1 MRENHKPDQAE
12 TAPDS
17 RQLPFELD
25 PGDPDKLA
33 ADEAVVEEGFWR
45 KVRTTLGHVPF
56 MEDAIAAWYCARDD
70 RTPGYV
76 RAIILAAL
84 AYFVVPTDAIPDVLA
99 GLGFTDDASVITA
112 ALAAVGSHVT
122 LRHRNLA
129 RAFLEKPALPPDS
142 AG

>member
-1 MRENHKPDQAE
+1 MHENHKPDKAG
-12 TAPDS
+12 PDLDT
-17 RQLPFELD
+17 RHLPVDLE
-25 PGDPDKLA
+25 PGDPDKLS
-33 ADEAVVEEGFWR
+33 ADAAVVEEGFWR

-84 AYFVVPTDAIPDVLA
+84 AYFVVPTDAIPDILA

-129 RAFLEKPALPPDS
+129 RAFLEKPALPPDT
-142 AG
+142 AD